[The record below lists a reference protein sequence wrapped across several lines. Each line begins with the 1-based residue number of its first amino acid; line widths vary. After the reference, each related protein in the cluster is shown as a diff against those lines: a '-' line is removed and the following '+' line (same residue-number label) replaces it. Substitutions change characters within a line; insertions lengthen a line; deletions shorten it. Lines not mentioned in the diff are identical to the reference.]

1 MDLSIRLSL
10 DDVTLLIEAL
20 DAYEYWELGDS
31 LPRNNGAVFIPGD
44 LRPEDDRY
52 WGLSPSPDDAEV
64 EASTGSELAG
74 TSPTGWRPCGT
85 SRRNIV
91 HLHQ

>member
-31 LPRNNGAVFIPGD
+31 LPRNNGSVFIPGD
-44 LRPEDDRY
+44 LRPGDDRY
-52 WGLSPSPDDAEV
+52 WGPSPSPDDAEL
-64 EASTGSELAG
+64 EAIERVRSCRDLAD
-74 TSPTGWRPCGT
+74 RLAAA
-85 SRRNIV
+85 R
-91 HLHQ
+91 HM